1 MKLRINEGPSEQCV
15 DPWLYKENQIS
26 RANTRSNRDILEI
39 HSEFRNFSTAVF
51 VDNSVSEDSVG
62 ETSNRCK
69 ISTRKVIG
77 SIGIILIVAGC
88 LILGMSPSH
97 EDEKFNDETDHKAKG
112 LKHTVIFD
120 NGNDYYPIPNS
131 CEADEY
137 RIAVQMSGN
146 LYSGT
151 DDKVKIRL
159 HGKNGEKTE
168 WFELTNGSKNNKLER
183 LSSDVFC
190 AKFKKQPGLLEKIGI
205 QKFGSD
211 RMMIDIIFVQ
221 INHREMV
228 FQQRQLAKSRRWI
241 KTDAKEY
248 IFHSVDDS
256 E

>member
-1 MKLRINEGPSEQCV
+1 MKLRINEGPTTS
-15 DPWLYKENQIS
+15 S
-26 RANTRSNRDILEI
+26 RDILEI

-62 ETSNRCK
+62 ETSNKCK

-159 HGKNGEKTE
+159 HGQNGEKTE

>member
-1 MKLRINEGPSEQCV
+1 MNDLKAIN
-15 DPWLYKENQIS
+15 DTK
-26 RANTRSNRDILEI
+26 
-39 HSEFRNFSTAVF
+39 
-51 VDNSVSEDSVG
+51 
-62 ETSNRCK
+62 
-69 ISTRKVIG
+69 
-77 SIGIILIVAGC
+77 
-88 LILGMSPSH
+88 
-97 EDEKFNDETDHKAKG
+97 
-112 LKHTVIFD
+112 
-120 NGNDYYPIPNS
+120 
-131 CEADEY
+131 
-137 RIAVQMSGN
+137 
-146 LYSGT
+146 
-151 DDKVKIRL
+151 
-159 HGKNGEKTE
+159 KTE

-183 LSSDVFC
+183 LSQDVFC